1 MSLALGSLFDGIGV
15 FPLAASRHGIT
26 PVWASEIEKVPISI
40 TKRHFPDMLHLGDIT
55 KLKGSEIPPVHI
67 ITFGSPCQNLSTIGF
82 REGLAGNKSG
92 LFYHAIRI
100 IKEMRCATNGI
111 FPVIAVWETSQE
123 RFHQITGW
131 TLNPCWNH
139 SQIPRFQCLLLED
152 GQNAEWLEGVSLTSA
167 GASWTPSIGE
177 NPPSYR
183 EESASLSWQILE
195 DSVPQKYYLNPVNCT
210 HFLILAERAG
220 YPPPEPVEYLLLK
233 QGGEYPS
240 YVPLRKDECEAV
252 QNRGI
257 YPDSYEASDGQMTLF
272 PLF

>member
-1 MSLALGSLFDGIGV
+1 MAYFQLSLFG
-15 FPLAASRHGIT
+15 
-26 PVWASEIEKVPISI
+26 K
-40 TKRHFPDMLHLGDIT
+40 
-55 KLKGSEIPPVHI
+55 
-67 ITFGSPCQNLSTIGF
+67 
-82 REGLAGNKSG
+82 
-92 LFYHAIRI
+92 
-100 IKEMRCATNGI
+100 
-111 FPVIAVWETSQE
+111 TSQE

-131 TLNPCWNH
+131 TLNPCWNP

>member
-1 MSLALGSLFDGIGV
+1 MAYFQLSLFG
-15 FPLAASRHGIT
+15 
-26 PVWASEIEKVPISI
+26 K
-40 TKRHFPDMLHLGDIT
+40 
-55 KLKGSEIPPVHI
+55 
-67 ITFGSPCQNLSTIGF
+67 
-82 REGLAGNKSG
+82 
-92 LFYHAIRI
+92 
-100 IKEMRCATNGI
+100 
-111 FPVIAVWETSQE
+111 TSQE

-131 TLNPCWNH
+131 TLNSCWNH
-139 SQIPRFQCLLLED
+139 SQIPRFQCLILED
-152 GQNAEWLEGVSLTSA
+152 GQNAEWLEGVSLMSA

-195 DSVPQKYYLNPVNCT
+195 DSVPHCT
-210 HFLILAERAG
+210 HFLTLAQRAG

-233 QGGEYPS
+233 QGGKYLS

-252 QNRGI
+252 QNREI